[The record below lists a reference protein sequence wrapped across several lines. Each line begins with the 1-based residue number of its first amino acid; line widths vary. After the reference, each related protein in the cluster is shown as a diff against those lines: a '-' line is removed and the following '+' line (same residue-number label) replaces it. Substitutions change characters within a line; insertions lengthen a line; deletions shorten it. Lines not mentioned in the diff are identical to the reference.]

1 MGGATPVELAL
12 ELIAQGVVPEDRVLQ
27 SACMPGKDCIIA
39 FPPCWHNSLVQLDLK
54 NVDDI
59 PGLLAGAS
67 RMTWPNLKK
76 MSLRGE
82 VDDQVKAEDEIPA
95 AAKQTCTA
103 LVQGLIT
110 MLPSTPAITTIQ
122 IDMREVLWSRYSVP
136 FQLKMCLGNPA
147 HGVEAGCESCSYQ
160 FVPNCNNGVAV
171 AAGTDFSSHLA
182 TELQHTVR
190 RHQLKDL
197 GVFFHYNEKTT
208 WGNGAMGQWVLLLAM
223 AFGNKGMD
231 CSLCGRGGRLH
242 VPDGP
247 VHRLDSVS
255 ELIWDPEK

>member
-1 MGGATPVELAL
+1 
-12 ELIAQGVVPEDRVLQ
+12 
-27 SACMPGKDCIIA
+27 
-39 FPPCWHNSLVQLDLK
+39 
-54 NVDDI
+54 
-59 PGLLAGAS
+59 
-67 RMTWPNLKK
+67 MTWPNLKK

-208 WGNGAMGQWVLLLAM
+208 WGNGAMGTFA
-223 AFGNKGMD
+223 GNGIRKQGD
-231 CSLCGRGGRLH
+231 GLQPLRKRRTTSCTRWASTSTRLSL
-242 VPDGP
+242 
-247 VHRLDSVS
+247 
-255 ELIWDPEK
+255 